1 MKKIY
6 ALILT
11 MTAFFTFAQGN
22 EDFTNSTA
30 TASYADGS
38 FTGNGGVAWTYGHS
52 RDEGTYAIA
61 SKGVMLRRAS
71 DSYLEFTSTT
81 GIGTLTF
88 QYRKAFTGASS
99 RELEVIVGGTVL
111 GTTPAFGTVTGEE
124 TTVYTYNLDINQSG
138 SVTVRIKLTGTATTN
153 RQVTVDNVSWTAM
166 GTSPVL
172 SIVTPADAATFN
184 PETANVNV
192 SFNVSNFNVANGT
205 GNGHIKYTV
214 NGGTPMYKYDT
225 TPLSLTSL
233 TPGAYTVALEL
244 VDNTNASL
252 STAVTDQVSFTI
264 ASYTTVA
271 DLAALRADV
280 AANGAN
286 KYYQISSNPVI
297 TYARATRNQKYVQDA
312 SAEDASAGV
321 LLDDQP
327 ATISTAMVAGDAL
340 SGLKGQAT
348 LYFGLL
354 QFLPTANATIAS
366 SGNVVTPEV
375 VTLTQLAANV
385 GMYES
390 ELVKISNVTFT
401 TADGTLAFTA
411 SANFPVSDGA
421 TSTFRTTFAE
431 ADYITAVVPQNP
443 QEIVALVGNFNGA
456 AQITARNMADITVL
470 STPSFDAITGL
481 KVYPNPVNNGIL
493 NITSANLVEK
503 TVAIYD
509 VMGKQVF
516 AGTTINNVVSIST
529 LNSGIYMVK
538 ITEEGKTATRKIVV
552 E

>member
-61 SKGVMLRRAS
+61 SKGIMLRRAS

-205 GNGHIKYTV
+205 GDGHIKYTV

-297 TYARATRNQKYVQDA
+297 TYARATRNQKYVQ
-312 SAEDASAGV
+312 DASAGV

-431 ADYITAVVPQNP
+431 ADYITVVVPQNP

-493 NITSANLVEK
+493 NITSANVTEK
-503 TVAIYD
+503 AVVIYD

>member
-38 FTGNGGVAWTYGHS
+38 FTGNGGVAWNYGHS

-61 SKGVMLRRAS
+61 SKGIMLRRAS

-184 PETANVNV
+184 PETASVNV

-205 GNGHIKYTV
+205 GDGHIKYTV

-233 TPGAYTVALEL
+233 TPSAYTVALEL

-297 TYARATRNQKYVQDA
+297 TYARATRNQKYVQ
-312 SAEDASAGV
+312 DASAGV

-493 NITSANLVEK
+493 NITSANVTEK
-503 TVAIYD
+503 AVVIYD

-529 LNSGIYMVK
+529 LNAGIYMVK

>member
-61 SKGVMLRRAS
+61 SKGIMLRRAS

-88 QYRKAFTGASS
+88 QYRKAFTGGSTSAP
-99 RELEVIVGGTVL
+99 RALEVLVGGNIL
-111 GTTPAFGTVTGEE
+111 GTTPTFGTTSAEE
-124 TTVYTYNLDINQSG
+124 TDVYNYSVDINQSG
-138 SVTVRIKLTGTATTN
+138 SVTVRIKLTGTSTTN
-153 RQVTVDNVSWTAM
+153 RQTTIDNVTWTAM

-172 SIVTPADAATFN
+172 SIVTPADADTFN

-192 SFNVSNFNVANGT
+192 TFNVSNFNVANGT
-205 GNGHIKYTV
+205 GDGHIKYTV
-214 NGGTPMYKYDT
+214 NGGAPMYKYDT

-264 ASYTTVA
+264 ASYTIVA

-312 SAEDASAGV
+312 SAGV

-327 ATISTAMVAGDAL
+327 ITISTAMVAGDAL

-390 ELVKISNVTFT
+390 ELVKVSNVTFT

-431 ADYITAVVPQNP
+431 ADYITVVVPQNP

-470 STPSFDAITGL
+470 STPSFDTITGL

-493 NITSANLVEK
+493 NITSANVTEK
-503 TVAIYD
+503 AVVIYD

>member
-1 MKKIY
+1 
-6 ALILT
+6 
-11 MTAFFTFAQGN
+11 
-22 EDFTNSTA
+22 
-30 TASYADGS
+30 
-38 FTGNGGVAWTYGHS
+38 
-52 RDEGTYAIA
+52 
-61 SKGVMLRRAS
+61 
-71 DSYLEFTSTT
+71 
-81 GIGTLTF
+81 
-88 QYRKAFTGASS
+88 
-99 RELEVIVGGTVL
+99 
-111 GTTPAFGTVTGEE
+111 
-124 TTVYTYNLDINQSG
+124 
-138 SVTVRIKLTGTATTN
+138 
-153 RQVTVDNVSWTAM
+153 
-166 GTSPVL
+166 
-172 SIVTPADAATFN
+172 
-184 PETANVNV
+184 
-192 SFNVSNFNVANGT
+192 
-205 GNGHIKYTV
+205 
-214 NGGTPMYKYDT
+214 
-225 TPLSLTSL
+225 
-233 TPGAYTVALEL
+233 
-244 VDNTNASL
+244 
-252 STAVTDQVSFTI
+252 
-264 ASYTTVA
+264 VA

-312 SAEDASAGV
+312 SAGV

-327 ATISTAMVAGDAL
+327 VTISTAMVAGDAL

-390 ELVKISNVTFT
+390 ELVKVSNVTFT

-431 ADYITAVVPQNP
+431 ADYITVVVPQNP

-470 STPSFDAITGL
+470 STPSFNAITGL

-493 NITSANLVEK
+493 NITSANVTEK
-503 TVAIYD
+503 AVVIYD

-516 AGTTINNVVSIST
+516 AGTTINNVVSISS

>member
-61 SKGVMLRRAS
+61 SKGIMLRRAS

-205 GNGHIKYTV
+205 GDGHIKYTV
-214 NGGTPMYKYDT
+214 NGGAPMYKYDT

-297 TYARATRNQKYVQDA
+297 TYARATRNQKYVQ
-312 SAEDASAGV
+312 DASAGV

-493 NITSANLVEK
+493 NITSANVTEK
-503 TVAIYD
+503 AVVIYD

>member
-61 SKGVMLRRAS
+61 SKGIMLRRAS

-205 GNGHIKYTV
+205 GDGHIKYTV

-297 TYARATRNQKYVQDA
+297 TYARATRNQKYVQ
-312 SAEDASAGV
+312 DASAGV

-493 NITSANLVEK
+493 NITSANVTEK
-503 TVAIYD
+503 AVVIYD

>member
-61 SKGVMLRRAS
+61 SKGIMLRRAS

-205 GNGHIKYTV
+205 GDGHIKYTV

-233 TPGAYTVALEL
+233 TPGAYTLALEL

-312 SAEDASAGV
+312 SAGV

-366 SGNVVTPEV
+366 GGNVVTPEV

-493 NITSANLVEK
+493 NITSANVTEK
-503 TVAIYD
+503 AVVIYD

>member
-52 RDEGTYAIA
+52 RDEGVYAIA
-61 SKGVMLRRAS
+61 SKGIMLRRAS

-88 QYRKAFTGASS
+88 QYRKAFTGGSTSAP
-99 RELEVIVGGTVL
+99 RALEVLVGSNIL
-111 GTTPAFGTVTGEE
+111 GTTPTFGITSAEE
-124 TTVYTYNLDINQSG
+124 TDVYNYSVDINQSG
-138 SVTVRIKLTGTATTN
+138 SVTVRIKLTGTSTTN
-153 RQVTVDNVSWTAM
+153 RQTTIDNVTWTAM

-172 SIVTPADAATFN
+172 SIVTPADADTFN

-192 SFNVSNFNVANGT
+192 TFNVSNFNVANGT
-205 GNGHIKYTV
+205 GDGHIKYTV

-264 ASYTTVA
+264 ASYTIVA

-312 SAEDASAGV
+312 SAGV

-327 ATISTAMVAGDAL
+327 VTISTAMVAGDAL

-390 ELVKISNVTFT
+390 ELVKVSNVTFT

-431 ADYITAVVPQNP
+431 ADYITVVVPQNP
-443 QEIVALVGNFNGA
+443 QEIVALVGNYNGA

-470 STPSFDAITGL
+470 STPSFNAITGL

-493 NITSANLVEK
+493 NITSANVTEK
-503 TVAIYD
+503 AVVIYD

-516 AGTTINNVVSIST
+516 AGTTINNVVSISS